1 VREFALPPGKGEQR
15 YARLTKS
22 EGSTPSTEA
31 IEVRDESDES
41 LFRVRMAAKLEVQR
55 IKEDRLS

>member
-1 VREFALPPGKGEQR
+1 MTLELQPGGRSPPTI
-15 YARLTKS
+15 TKS

-55 IKEDRLS
+55 IK